1 MVCLVRDPHPRSIRD
16 LLTSTASILIAVIL
30 FITLLV
36 GCQSGE
42 IDQDSRFSP
51 IASARISEFTTTRT
65 PLSTKPLPPSPT
77 ASITPVVSSRTPSAH
92 KTPLIN
98 ETPPVILTGSFQ
110 YIAQPGDTLLAVA
123 SHFGVQPQEVLS
135 PTPLSPEGLLN
146 PGQVLYLLS
155 PPDGYP
161 RGKPLLPDSEVIFSR
176 TAVNFN
182 IDDYLQQAGG
192 YLKTYRE
199 YLVSTGWTGA
209 AEVIRRVALENSINP
224 RLLLAVL
231 EYHCRCVRANPD
243 TSLDA
248 DHLLGVTGPKYKG
261 LYRQLG
267 WVANQLSI
275 GYYGWRTGQLKELP
289 ISDTDLEQI
298 PPDLNAG
305 TVALEYLFAGLYD
318 RQSWEETLDQD
329 AGFIPL
335 YVHMFGDPWERDQ
348 QIKSLF
354 PADLTQPLLILPFQP
369 GVIWSYTSGPHKAWD
384 TEGALAAL
392 DFAPPS
398 VESGC
403 QPSDAWILAMSNGLV
418 TRAEFGAVVLDLD
431 DGTTKGDGFEQTGWA
446 ILYMHVDS
454 RDRVSVGTY
463 LHTGDLI
470 GHPSCEGGRAS
481 GTHVHIAR
489 KYNSEWM
496 PADGPI
502 PFTMDGW
509 TVHAG
514 PQPFMGTLIRGD
526 QTITANPYGAHS
538 SFIQRSIED
547 LRLELEFIQ
556 NRCLGQC
563 D

>member
-1 MVCLVRDPHPRSIRD
+1 MVRLVRDPHPRSVRG
-16 LLTSTASILIAVIL
+16 LLSPTASILVAGIL
-30 FITLLV
+30 FVTLLA
-36 GCQSGE
+36 GCQSGGT
-42 IDQDSRFSP
+42 IQDSRLSP
-51 IASARISEFTTTRT
+51 IPSARLSEFTTTRT
-65 PLSTKPLPPSPT
+65 PLSTKPLTPSPS
-77 ASITPVVSSRTPSAH
+77 ASITPVASSRTPAAP
-92 KTPLIN
+92 KIPFIN
-98 ETPPVILTGSFQ
+98 ETPPVIPTGNFQ
-110 YIAQPGDTLLAVA
+110 YIAQPGDTLLVVA
-123 SHFGVQPQEVLS
+123 SHFGVQPQEVFS
-135 PTPLSPEGLLN
+135 STPFSPEGLLD

-155 PPDGYP
+155 PPESYP
-161 RGKPLLPDSEVIFSR
+161 RGKPLLPDSEVVFSR
-176 TAVNFN
+176 TAVKFD
-182 IDDYLQQAGG
+182 IDDYLQRAGG
-192 YLKTYRE
+192 YLSTYRE

-209 AEVIRRVALENSINP
+209 AEVIKRVALENSINP

-231 EYHCRCVRANPD
+231 DYHCGCVRANPD
-243 TSLDA
+243 IPLDA

-275 GYYGWRTGQLKELP
+275 GYYGWRTGQLKDIP

-298 PPDLNAG
+298 PPELNAG
-305 TVALEYLFAGLYD
+305 SVALEFLFASLYD
-318 RQSWEETLDQD
+318 RQSWEKALDED

-335 YVHMFGDPWERDQ
+335 YVDMFGDPWERDQ
-348 QIKSLF
+348 QVKPLL
-354 PADLTQPLLILPFQP
+354 PTDLIQPPLILPFQT
-369 GVIWSYTSGPHKAWD
+369 GVVWSYTSGPHKAWD

-398 VESGC
+398 AESGC
-403 QPSDAWILAMSNGLV
+403 QPSEAWILAMANGLV

-431 DGTTKGDGFEQTGWA
+431 DGTTESDGLEQTGWA
-446 ILYMHVDS
+446 ILYMHVGS

-489 KYNSEWM
+489 KYNGEWM

-502 PFTMDGW
+502 AFTMDGW
-509 TVHAG
+509 TVHVG
-514 PQPFMGTLIRGD
+514 PQPFMGTLTRGD